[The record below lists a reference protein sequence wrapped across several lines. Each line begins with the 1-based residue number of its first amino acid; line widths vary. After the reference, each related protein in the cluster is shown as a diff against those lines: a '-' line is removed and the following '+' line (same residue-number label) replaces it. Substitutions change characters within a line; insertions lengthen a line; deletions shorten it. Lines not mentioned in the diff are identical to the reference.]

1 MRIHQALARGIE
13 DIPLGISMIWMLSRL
28 QHANACL
35 AQVLLPENPATD
47 VSDEVFK
54 RTPADVKAMYLA
66 ARRKQ
71 EQGQVWTAPAV
82 YCSC

>member
-1 MRIHQALARGIE
+1 MQLHV
-13 DIPLGISMIWMLSRL
+13 
-28 QHANACL
+28 L

-47 VSDEVFK
+47 VSDEVFR

-71 EQGQVWTAPAV
+71 EQGQVRTAPAV
-82 YCSC
+82 YDS